1 VARFVA
7 SSPTGG
13 GGDDASSRLPFDS
26 IDINLIR
33 QEAGS
38 GKGDEG
44 VGQKGRAGEAVA
56 GVQGARGLILGKEDS
71 VMEIEENIIT
81 RGDDEVEQPSGSEA
95 SLGGSALRGRGDGMD
110 VEWDEEAEGEEE
122 EEDDEEEE
130 DEEEEEIFQAVAE
143 RDVARVER
151 LVREDRGVLSSRD
164 WEGGSPL
171 IAAAAEGDVQIVR
184 VLLEFGAET
193 GVRDVGRQTAL
204 HYALPATDDMPEY
217 EQVSGQRILTHAPW
231 YAFT

>member
-1 VARFVA
+1 MA
-7 SSPTGG
+7 SSPPTGG

-33 QEAGS
+33 QEAGA

-56 GVQGARGLILGKEDS
+56 GVQGARGLILGKEDG
-71 VMEIEENIIT
+71 VMEIEEDIT
-81 RGDDEVEQPSGSEA
+81 RGEDEVEQPCGSDA
-95 SLGGSALRGRGDGMD
+95 SLGGSAVWGRGDGMD
-110 VEWDEEAEGEEE
+110 VEWGDEAEGEEE

-151 LVREDRGVLSSRD
+151 LVREDPGVLGSRD

-217 EQVSGQRILTHAPW
+217 EQVSGQPILTHAPW
-231 YAFT
+231 YAST